1 MLDDTRVINGSFGE
15 CHSEGKWLTNIYKM
29 SADVEPSYGDVKMSG
44 TRRTGQKLLR
54 VQAAFPVIKSQ
65 RSWFRMLPE
74 LPMTGSRSM

>member
-44 TRRTGQKLLR
+44 T
-54 VQAAFPVIKSQ
+54 AFERKGYRQ
-65 RSWFRMLPE
+65 HFRL
-74 LPMTGSRSM
+74 